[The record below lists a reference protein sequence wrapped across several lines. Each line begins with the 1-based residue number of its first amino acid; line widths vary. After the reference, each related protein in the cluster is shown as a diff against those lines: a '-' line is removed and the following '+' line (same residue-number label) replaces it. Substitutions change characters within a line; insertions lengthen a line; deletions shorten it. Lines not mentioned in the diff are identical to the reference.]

1 MVSSANAGG
10 AARTASVTT
19 AGDSSGTSAA
29 ASRTACVIVDYDAG
43 NLRSVQRALAEVGVQ
58 AQLSADPQ
66 VLARADRI
74 VFPGVG
80 AAGSAMRTLRERG
93 LDTALRDAFAA
104 GTPILGICLGLQI
117 SLAHSEENDTLT
129 LGLVAGEVRR
139 FRVRDPRLK
148 VPHMGWNEVRVTRPH
163 PVLAGLTPG
172 DECYFVHAYYPD
184 PADSAVELA
193 RADYDGEFVCAL
205 GLRNYVATQFHA
217 EKSGRIGLDLLARFV
232 RWDGQ
237 HAE

>member
-10 AARTASVTT
+10 AARAS
-19 AGDSSGTSAA
+19 SSTGTH
-29 ASRTACVIVDYDAG
+29 ACVIVDYDAG
-43 NLRSVQRALAEVGVQ
+43 NLRSVQRALAEVGVR

-66 VLARADRI
+66 TLARADRI

-80 AAGSAMRTLRERG
+80 AAGSAMRTLRARG
-93 LDTALRDAFAA
+93 LDCALRDAFAA

-117 SLAHSEENDTLT
+117 SLSHSEENDTVT
-129 LGLVAGEVRR
+129 LGLVHGEVRR

-148 VPHMGWNEVRVTRPH
+148 VPHMGWNEVRVTRAH
-163 PVLAGLTPG
+163 PVLAGLTAG
-172 DECYFVHAYYPD
+172 DECYFVHAYYPE
-184 PADSAVELA
+184 PADPAVELA

-237 HAE
+237 HAA

>member
-10 AARTASVTT
+10 AAQTT
-19 AGDSSGTSAA
+19 SSDVSGSSGRVAA
-29 ASRTACVIVDYDAG
+29 ASKHACVIVDYDAG
-43 NLRSVQRALAEVGVQ
+43 NLRSVQRALDEVGVH

-117 SLAHSEENDTLT
+117 SLTHSEENDTLT
-129 LGLVAGEVRR
+129 LGLVPGEVRR

-163 PVLAGLTPG
+163 PVLAGLLPG

-184 PADSAVELA
+184 PADSSVELA

-237 HAE
+237 HAQ